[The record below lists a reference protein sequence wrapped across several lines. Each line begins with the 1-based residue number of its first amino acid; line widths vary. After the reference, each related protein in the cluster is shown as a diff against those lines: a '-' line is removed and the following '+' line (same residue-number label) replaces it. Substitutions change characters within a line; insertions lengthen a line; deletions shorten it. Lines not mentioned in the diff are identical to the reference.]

1 MKTRKF
7 IASAVVAG
15 ITLGGFTGLASVASA
30 TPQVEVTPN
39 EVSSEAEELS
49 SKSAIFR
56 YQAPGDNP
64 PMIYIAH
71 LSEESRAAGSERS
84 PVEDS
89 AVTVSSLDIWGLA
102 LEQAPRS
109 YFTWADAVKEHPSA
123 TEDIKWELNKLQDN
137 LQKKDY
143 AAAQETYA
151 KTVATIMEEAIQREG
166 EEKSKAGE
174 KKSAEQERVEQ
185 AYKDELEKARPHQ
198 KLNIHLKHKKEAKE
212 NEAKQAEAK
221 AERDKARS
229 ELPNSHS
236 GVLPP
241 FEVNLIID
249 GYVKDPV
256 SDNIIWFKAQ
266 VAKDIRSEGKV
277 KHVTGQAVTAYAIDS
292 EGVAQQADKLGIN

>member
-30 TPQVEVTPN
+30 TPQPGGINQGAPAADEQDAPDTERVTPN
-39 EVSSEAEELS
+39 EVNSEAEELA

-84 PVEDS
+84 QAEGS
-89 AVTVSSLDIWGLA
+89 AVTASSLDIWGLA

-109 YFTWADAVKEHPSA
+109 YFTWANAVKEHPIA
-123 TEDIKWELNKLQDN
+123 NEDIKRELNKLRDS

-151 KTVATIMEEAIQREG
+151 KTVATIMDEATQREG
-166 EEKSKAGE
+166 EDRG
-174 KKSAEQERVEQ
+174 
-185 AYKDELEKARPHQ
+185 
-198 KLNIHLKHKKEAKE
+198 NT
-212 NEAKQAEAK
+212 
-221 AERDKARS
+221 ERDEGRS
-229 ELPNSHS
+229 ELPNNHS
-236 GVLPP
+236 GPLPP
-241 FEVNLIID
+241 YEVNLIVD
-249 GYVKDPV
+249 GYIEDPV
-256 SDNIIWFKAQ
+256 SGNILRLRAQ
-266 VAKDIRSEGKV
+266 VANDILLEGKV
-277 KHVTGQAVTAYAIDS
+277 KHVPGQAVRAYAIDS
-292 EGVAQQADKLGIN
+292 EGVTQQADKLGIN

>member
-30 TPQVEVTPN
+30 TPQAGEIKQESPAADEQANTKRATPN
-39 EVSSEAEELS
+39 EVNSEAEELS
-49 SKSAIFR
+49 SKSAIFS

-71 LSEESRAAGSERS
+71 LSDEARAAGSERS
-84 PVEDS
+84 QAEDS

-109 YFTWADAVKEHPSA
+109 YFTWANAVKEHPSA
-123 TEDIKWELNKLQDN
+123 TEDIKRELNKLQDN
-137 LQKKDY
+137 LKNKDY

-151 KTVATIMEEAIQREG
+151 KTVDTIMEEAAQREG
-166 EEKSKAGE
+166 EEKG
-174 KKSAEQERVEQ
+174 
-185 AYKDELEKARPHQ
+185 KAR
-198 KLNIHLKHKKEAKE
+198 N
-212 NEAKQAEAK
+212 
-221 AERDKARS
+221 

-236 GVLPP
+236 DALPP
-241 FEVNLIID
+241 LEVNLIVD
-249 GYVKDPV
+249 GHVKDPI
-256 SDNIIWFKAQ
+256 SGNILRFKAQ
-266 VAKDIRSEGKV
+266 VAQGNRSEGTG
-277 KHVTGQAVTAYAIDS
+277 KHATGQSVRAYAIDS

>member
-30 TPQVEVTPN
+30 TPQAGVTHN
-39 EVSSEAEELS
+39 EVNSEAEELS

-84 PVEDS
+84 QVEDS

-123 TEDIKWELNKLQDN
+123 TEDIKRELNKLQEN

-151 KTVATIMEEAIQREG
+151 KTVSTIMEEAVQREG
-166 EEKSKAGE
+166 EEKGKKKAAE
-174 KKSAEQERVEQ
+174 KERVKQ

-198 KLNIHLKHKKEAKE
+198 KLSIYLKYKKEEKEAKE
-212 NEAKQAEAK
+212 NEEKQAEAK

-229 ELPNSHS
+229 ELPNNHS
-236 GVLPP
+236 GALPP
-241 FEVNLIID
+241 FEVNLIVD
-249 GYVKDPV
+249 GYITDPV
-256 SDNIIWFKAQ
+256 SGDILRFRAQ
-266 VAKDIRSEGKV
+266 VAKDIRFEGKV
-277 KHVTGQAVTAYAIDS
+277 KHVPGQAVMAYAIDS